1 MTIVSVCAII
11 AAATALVAIS
21 LQYYFSKQLVINST
35 QAFSKQVAGQIEL
48 SISKMDDT
56 ASNTVSLLSK
66 FSDLVEEGQVSETTF
81 GLFKDVLVEHNEFYA
96 IYLGLSNGDFHELI
110 NLETNQEIR
119 SQLNAAPN
127 DRFVRITIYNDS
139 ESRVKQT
146 DFLDEHLNVRHSIT
160 EDSNYDAT
168 SRHWFQNANK
178 RGVYK
183 SKPYLFQH
191 LQATGQTY
199 SHQMVDGDDVIA
211 VDSTLTTIANQLNK
225 NFERNKQHESTKAYV
240 FGGHG
245 ELLLTNEK
253 REKTNTLIVSPI
265 ELTAEQQ
272 ALIENLGEVTVSN
285 ENDWAPLD
293 FAISGAPKGYTPEL
307 IMILSEKLGLD
318 ISFINGFSWP
328 ELVAEYK
335 RNKIDVLQPL
345 HQTAPNRKLGHF
357 SNSLLNLPFALATKA
372 ENSYLDSLVL
382 LNSRKVAVPKGWQ
395 IKQAIE
401 NSYPMIQVISYP
413 TLKDALLA
421 VKNGDVDAAIDTG
434 LILRY
439 TAKMF
444 FIEGLSFQNNI
455 DISRLDFDTNLH
467 LVSKNK
473 ELIELFDIALRHL
486 SYEENSYLRNR
497 WLLIEK
503 NVEVVDGS
511 ATVPYKELVTLASD
525 PSYHG
530 VIHVV
535 ELNGTE
541 YLIFI
546 SPTQLGPYEHNYL
559 AIMMPTD
566 SAYAEGLKNVAT
578 SILFTL
584 AILVV
589 LMPAIYLGANPIV
602 LAMRKLTDENDK
614 IRKRQYDK
622 LVPQSSFITDI
633 NEVFVSLDQM
643 VKSIQEYERK
653 QAELLDAFVELIA
666 QAIDDK
672 SPYTAG
678 HCNRVPEL
686 GLMMADVASASELPH
701 FQSFRLDTEDK
712 QREFRLA
719 AWLHDCGKIITPEH
733 IVDKGSK
740 LECIYN
746 RIHEVRM
753 RFEVLWRDAQI
764 RYLKAMAVSPE
775 DELAHKKSL
784 AEQQDKLQKDF
795 EFIAACNQGG
805 EFMAEEKLAQLEEI
819 AKQTWLR
826 NFDDKIGL
834 SPQEELQVSKD
845 KPNLP
850 VLETLLMDKSDHI
863 IARERAIEYPEHFGI
878 KVEVPTNKANL
889 GELYNLRIGRGT
901 LTPEDRFII
910 NEHIIGTIKMLDAMP
925 FPKELSNVPRYA
937 STHHETLKGTGYPRR
952 LTAEELSIP
961 ERILV
966 LADIFEALTASD
978 RPYKKAKPLSV
989 AIDILHKMSLDDHI
1003 DIEVFKLFISSGVYL
1018 GYAKRFLPEAQIDE
1032 IDVNKYLS

>member
-11 AAATALVAIS
+11 AAVTALVAIT
-21 LQYYFSKQLVINST
+21 LQYYFSKQLVVHST

-56 ASNTVSLLSK
+56 ASNTVTLLSK
-66 FSDLVEEGQVSETTF
+66 FSDLVEDEQVSETALS
-81 GLFKDVLVEHNEFYA
+81 LFKDLLIEHNEFYA
-96 IYLGLSNGDFHELI
+96 IYFGLSNGDFYELI
-110 NLETNQEIR
+110 NLETNQDIR
-119 SQLNAAPN
+119 TQLSAAPN
-127 DRFVRITIYNDS
+127 DRFVRITIFNGADG
-139 ESRVKQT
+139 RKKQT
-146 DFLDEHLNVRHSIT
+146 DFLDEHLIVRHSVT
-160 EDSNYDAT
+160 EDSSYDST

-178 RGVYK
+178 QGVYK

-199 SHQMVDGDDVIA
+199 SHQMIDSDDVIA
-211 VDSTLTTIANQLNK
+211 VDLTLTTIANQLNK
-225 NFERNKQHESTKAYV
+225 NFERNKQHENTKAYV
-240 FGGHG
+240 FGGDG
-245 ELLLTNEK
+245 ELLLSNEK
-253 REKTNTLIVSPI
+253 RERTGALTISPI
-265 ELTAEQQ
+265 ELTLEQQ
-272 ALIENLGEVTVSN
+272 SLVKSLGEVTVSN

-293 FAISGAPKGYTPEL
+293 FAISGMPKGYIPEL
-307 IMILSEKLGLD
+307 IGILSQKLGMD
-318 ISFINGFSWP
+318 VTFINGFTWP

-335 RNKIDVLQPL
+335 RNQINVLQPL
-345 HQTAPNRKLGHF
+345 HPTEPNKTLGHF
-357 SNSLLNLPFALATKA
+357 SSSLLNLPFALATR
-372 ENSYLDSLVL
+372 EEDSNINTLEL
-382 LNSRKVAVPKGWQ
+382 LSFKKVAVPDGWQ
-395 IKQAIE
+395 IKQAIQ
-401 NSYPMIQVISYP
+401 STYPTIDVISYP
-413 TLKDALLA
+413 TLKDALIA
-421 VKNGDVDAAIDTG
+421 VKNGNVDAAIDTG
-434 LILRY
+434 LILNY
-439 TAKMF
+439 TARMF
-444 FIEGLSFQNNI
+444 FIEGLSFQNNV

-467 LVSKNK
+467 LVSKNLALIDLFNLALSHLTEE
-473 ELIELFDIALRHL
+473 EL
-486 SYEENSYLRNR
+486 SYLRKR
-497 WLLIEK
+497 WLLFDEK
-503 NVEVVDGS
+503 LPVLNGS
-511 ATVPYKELVTLASD
+511 ATVPYKELVTLASE
-525 PSYHG
+525 PNYHG
-530 VIHVV
+530 VMHV
-535 ELNGTE
+535 EKLNGTE

-546 SPTQLGPYEHNYL
+546 SPTQLGPFERNYL

-589 LMPAIYLGANPIV
+589 LMPAIYLAANPIV

-633 NEVFVSLDQM
+633 NEVFISLDQM

-753 RFEVLWRDAQI
+753 RFEVLWRDAEI
-764 RYLKAMAVSPE
+764 RYLKAMADSPE
-775 DELAHKKSL
+775 DELTHKRAL
-784 AEQQDKLQKDF
+784 AEQQQKLQKDF
-795 EFIAACNQGG
+795 EFIAASNQGG

-850 VLETLLMDKSDHI
+850 VVETLLMDKSDHI

-952 LTAEELSIP
+952 LTAEDLSIP

-1018 GYAKRFLPEAQIDE
+1018 DYAKRFLPEAQIDE
-1032 IDVNKYLS
+1032 IDVSKYL

>member
-11 AAATALVAIS
+11 AAVTALVAIT

-66 FSDLVEEGQVSETTF
+66 FSDLVEEEQVSETTF

-127 DRFVRITIYNDS
+127 DRFVRITIFNDS
-139 ESRVKQT
+139 KGRIKQT

-178 RGVYK
+178 QGVYK

-199 SHQMVDGDDVIA
+199 SHQMIDSDDVIA
-211 VDSTLTTIANQLNK
+211 VDLTLTTIANQLNK
-225 NFERNKQHESTKAYV
+225 NFERNKQHENTKAYV
-240 FGGHG
+240 FGGDG
-245 ELLLTNEK
+245 ELLLSNEK
-253 REKTNTLIVSPI
+253 RKQANALTVSPI
-265 ELTAEQQ
+265 QLTPEQQ
-272 ALIENLGEVTVSN
+272 SLVKSLGEVTVSN

-293 FAISGAPKGYTPEL
+293 FAISGMPKGYTPEL
-307 IMILSEKLGLD
+307 IMILSEKLGID
-318 ISFINGFSWP
+318 VSFVNGFSWS
-328 ELVAEYK
+328 ELVSQYQA
-335 RNKIDVLQPL
+335 NKINVLQPI
-345 HQTAPNRKLGHF
+345 HRTKANRDWGHY
-357 SNSLLNLPFALATKA
+357 SGSLLNLPLALATKE
-372 ENSYLDSLVL
+372 ENSHLDSLELLTNKVL
-382 LNSRKVAVPKGWQ
+382 AAPEGWSIVKAVED
-395 IKQAIE
+395 A
-401 NSYPMIQVISYP
+401 YPMIDVVTYP

-421 VKNGDVDAAIDTG
+421 VNSGEVDAVIDTG
-434 LILRY
+434 LILSY

-444 FIEGLSFQNNI
+444 FIEGLSFQKNI
-455 DISRLDFDTNLH
+455 DSSSLDFDTNLR
-467 LVSKNK
+467 LTSKNK
-473 ELIELFDIALRHL
+473 ALVDLFDIALQQLTNEESYYL
-486 SYEENSYLRNR
+486 SKR
-497 WLLIEK
+497 WLLL
-503 NVEVVDGS
+503 NGS
-511 ATVPYKELVTLASD
+511 ANKVNDSANVPYKELVTLASE

-530 VIHVV
+530 VMHVE
-535 ELNGTE
+535 ELDGTE

-546 SPTQLGPYEHNYL
+546 SPTQLGPYEQNYL

-589 LMPAIYLGANPIV
+589 LMPAIYLAANPIV

-633 NEVFVSLDQM
+633 NEVFISLDQM

-753 RFEVLWRDAQI
+753 RFEVLWRDAEI
-764 RYLKAMAVSPE
+764 RYLKAMADSPE

-784 AEQQDKLQKDF
+784 TEQQQKLQKDF

-850 VLETLLMDKSDHI
+850 VVETLLMDKSDHI

-952 LTAEELSIP
+952 LTAEDLSIP

-989 AIDILHKMSLDDHI
+989 AIDILHKMSLDDHV

-1018 GYAKRFLPEAQIDE
+1018 DYAKRFLPEAQIDE
-1032 IDVNKYLS
+1032 IDVSKYLS